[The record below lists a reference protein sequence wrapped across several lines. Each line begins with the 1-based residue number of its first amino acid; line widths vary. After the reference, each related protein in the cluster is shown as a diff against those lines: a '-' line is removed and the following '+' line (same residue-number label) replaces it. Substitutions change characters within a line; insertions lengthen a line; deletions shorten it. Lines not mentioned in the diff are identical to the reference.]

1 MSIFKEVADIKT
13 SDELNLPKPEVVYH
27 NEVSQPTEIQKA
39 LVKELS
45 ERATKVHARQVDP
58 SVDNMLAITNDG
70 RKLGLDQRVVNPL
83 LPDESGTKVNR
94 CVDNVFK
101 IWEDTRADRLTQ
113 ILFCDLSTPGKG
125 FSVYDDIKKKLVA
138 RGVPENEIA
147 FIHNADTDAKKKELF
162 AKVRSGQVR
171 VLMGSTA
178 KMGAGT
184 NVQDRLIALH
194 DLDAPWRP
202 GDLEQRKGRIERQ
215 GNMNETVHVYRYVTE
230 NSFDSYLWQTLE
242 NKQKFISQ
250 IMTSKSPVRSCE
262 DVDET
267 TLSFA
272 EIKALCAGDPR
283 IREKMDLDVQVAK
296 LRLLKSSF
304 QSQKYTLEDNLARYF
319 PREIA
324 ETKARIAALESDIH
338 TRDTHPAPADS
349 FVGIEL
355 DGVRYTE
362 RVAAGEAL
370 LNILPT
376 VQDTRNVH
384 VGSFRGFDVEVS
396 LEQFG
401 KYVLTLNG
409 ASEHHVVLGADA
421 LGNILRVEN
430 AIASLDKKLD
440 TNRARLEDLERQ
452 TENAREELE
461 KPFPQEAELAEKS
474 ARLIELNAELDMENS
489 APPEPVA
496 EENEDERPSLLA
508 KLKEPIPLYQ
518 SEQSQHQAKEACL

>member
-1 MSIFKEVADIKT
+1 MQRYLQHDALERLGLKHFDAWAANFGETVTAMELAPEGTGYRARTRFSKFFNLPELMSLFREVADVKT
-13 SDELNLPKPEVVYH
+13 ADELNLPKPEVIYH
-27 NEVSQPTEIQKA
+27 NEVSQPTEVQKG
-39 LVKELS
+39 LVKQLS
-45 ERATKVHARQVDP
+45 ERASKVHARQVDP

-83 LPDESGTKVNR
+83 LPDEPGTKVNR
-94 CVDNVFK
+94 CVNNVFK
-101 IWEDTRADRLTQ
+101 IWEDTRADRLAQ

-171 VLMGSTA
+171 VLMGSTT

-283 IREKMDLDVQVAK
+283 IREKMNLDVKVSK

-304 QSQKYTLEDNLARYF
+304 QSQKYSLEYDLLRYF
-319 PREIA
+319 PCEIA
-324 ETKARIAALESDIH
+324 ETKARIAALDSDIQ
-338 TRDTHPAPADS
+338 TRDAHPAPADS
-349 FVGIEL
+349 FAGIEL

-370 LNILPT
+370 LQLLPM
-376 VQDTRNVH
+376 VQDMEPVH
-384 VGSFRGFDVEVS
+384 VGSFRGFDVEIS
-396 LEQFG
+396 LSEFG
-401 KYVLTLNG
+401 KYSLALNG
-409 ASEHHVVLGADA
+409 AAEHHV
-421 LGNILRVEN
+421 
-430 AIASLDKKLD
+430 K
-440 TNRARLEDLERQ
+440 
-452 TENAREELE
+452 LE
-461 KPFPQEAELAEKS
+461 KDK
-474 ARLIELNAELDMENS
+474 R
-489 APPEPVA
+489 
-496 EENEDERPSLLA
+496 
-508 KLKEPIPLYQ
+508 
-518 SEQSQHQAKEACL
+518 

>member
-1 MSIFKEVADIKT
+1 MSLFREVADIKT
-13 SDELNLPKPEVVYH
+13 PDELNLPRPEVVYH
-27 NEVSQPTEIQKA
+27 TEVSQPTEIQKG
-39 LVKELS
+39 LVKQLS
-45 ERATKVHARQVDP
+45 ERASKVHARQVDP

-83 LPDESGTKVNR
+83 LPDEPGTKVNR

-147 FIHNADTDAKKKELF
+147 FIHDANTDEKKKALF

-230 NSFDSYLWQTLE
+230 NTFDSYLWQTLE

-283 IREKMDLDVQVAK
+283 IKEKMNLDVEVSK

-324 ETKARIAALESDIH
+324 DTKARIAALESDIQ
-338 TRDTHPAPADS
+338 TRDAHPTPSDS

-362 RVAAGEAL
+362 RIAAGEAL
-370 LNILPT
+370 LNLLPT
-376 VQDTRNVH
+376 VQDTKPVH

-401 KYVLTLNG
+401 KHGLTLKG
-409 ASEHHVVLGADA
+409 AAEHRIELGADA
-421 LGNILRVEN
+421 LGNIMRVEN
-430 AIASLDKKLD
+430 ALASLGKKLD
-440 TNRARLEDLERQ
+440 ANRAQLEDLESQ
-452 TENAREELE
+452 VENARTELE

-474 ARLIELNAELDMENS
+474 ARLIELNAELDMENN

-496 EENEDERPSLLA
+496 EENEDERPSILA
-508 KLKEPIPLYQ
+508 KLKEPIPLYEPKPHNQ
-518 SEQSQHQAKEACL
+518 VKEACL

>member
-1 MSIFKEVADIKT
+1 M
-13 SDELNLPKPEVVYH
+13 
-27 NEVSQPTEIQKA
+27 
-39 LVKELS
+39 
-45 ERATKVHARQVDP
+45 
-58 SVDNMLAITNDG
+58 
-70 RKLGLDQRVVNPL
+70 
-83 LPDESGTKVNR
+83 
-94 CVDNVFK
+94 
-101 IWEDTRADRLTQ
+101 
-113 ILFCDLSTPGKG
+113 
-125 FSVYDDIKKKLVA
+125 
-138 RGVPENEIA
+138 
-147 FIHNADTDAKKKELF
+147 
-162 AKVRSGQVR
+162 RSGQVR

-184 NVQDRLIALH
+184 NVQDRLIAIH

-283 IREKMDLDVQVAK
+283 IKEKMNLDVEVSK

-304 QSQKYTLEDNLARYF
+304 QSQKYALEDNLARYF

-324 ETKARIAALESDIH
+324 DTKARIAALESDIQ
-338 TRDTHPAPADS
+338 TRDAHPTPSDS

-362 RVAAGEAL
+362 RIAAGEAL

-376 VQDTRNVH
+376 VQDTRHVH
-384 VGSFRGFDVEVS
+384 VGSFRGFEVEIS
-396 LEQFG
+396 LSEYG
-401 KYVLTLNG
+401 KRTLALKG
-409 ASEHHVVLGADA
+409 QLRHIIELGTDA
-421 LGNILRVEN
+421 RGNILRIEN
-430 AIASLDKKLD
+430 ALAGLDRQLE
-440 TNRARLEDLERQ
+440 NARGRLADLERQ
-452 TENAREELE
+452 VENAREELT

-474 ARLIELNAELDMENS
+474 VRLIELNAELDMENS
-489 APPEPVA
+489 APSEPV
-496 EENEDERPSLLA
+496 NEDERPSVLA
-508 KLKEPIPLYQ
+508 KLREPIPIQ
-518 SEQSQHQAKEACL
+518 DHQPQHHLKEACL